1 MRGNTGLKKQRVLKD
16 IVFVLLLI
24 AIDYFTKQLAVR
36 FLKGQENIVLI
47 KNVLELEY
55 LENFGAAFSSF
66 MGKRGLL
73 VIITALVM
81 LFLVWK
87 LLQLPDERHY
97 FGMRFCILFVF
108 SGALGNFIDRVVS
121 GYVVDFIYFVPIDFP
136 KFNFADICVTCGVVL
151 LGFFCFFYYEE
162 KDLDLLLS
170 LKKKA

>member
-1 MRGNTGLKKQRVLKD
+1 MKKQRILKD
-16 IVFVLLLI
+16 IVFVLLLVG
-24 AIDYFTKQLAVR
+24 IDYFTKQLVIR

-47 KNVLELEY
+47 KNILELEY

-81 LFLVWK
+81 IFLVWK
-87 LLQLPDERHY
+87 LFQLPDERH
-97 FGMRFCILFVF
+97 FFWMRFCILLVF
-108 SGALGNFIDRVVS
+108 SGALGNFIDRVAN

-136 KFNFADICVTCGVVL
+136 KFNFADICVTCGVIL
-151 LGFFCFFYYEE
+151 LVFLLFFYYEE